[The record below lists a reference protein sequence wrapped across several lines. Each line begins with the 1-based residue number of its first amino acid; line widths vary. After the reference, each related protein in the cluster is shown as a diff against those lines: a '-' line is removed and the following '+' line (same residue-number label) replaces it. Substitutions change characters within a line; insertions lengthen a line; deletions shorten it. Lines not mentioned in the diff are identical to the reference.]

1 MNRKLILALSFW
13 LLFFSNAY
21 VITASAGQ
29 STTNLI
35 GASMLY
41 SPTVQWLENVC
52 TFVPWA
58 PLTDLDLHAYTADN
72 MHVGMNYDTGDYE
85 VEIPGA
91 VVSGDLRGGI
101 EWIFVPS
108 DIEVYFSVTGENLE
122 TLGEEGAEYQLAIM
136 YYDENGNRYN
146 SPLAIDKITAGEVI
160 NYRYEITR
168 NPDGT
173 YSVVVISDKAPPFPI
188 WMVIVAGVIAV
199 VAGVIGVKMLKR
211 FLS

>member
-13 LLFFSNAY
+13 LLLFSNAY
-21 VITASAGQ
+21 VITASVGQ
-29 STTNLI
+29 PTTNMI
-35 GASMLY
+35 GASMSY
-41 SPTVQWLENVC
+41 SYTLPMHG
-52 TFVPWA
+52 A

-91 VVSGDLRGGI
+91 VMSGDFRGGI

-122 TLGEEGAEYQLAIM
+122 TLSEEGAEYQLAIM

-146 SPLAIDKITAGEVI
+146 SPLAIDRITAGEVI
-160 NYRYEITR
+160 NYRYEITQ

-173 YSVVVISDKAPPFPI
+173 YSVVAISDKVPPFPI
-188 WMVIVAGVIAV
+188 WIIVAGVMAV
-199 VAGVIGVKMLKR
+199 VVGVIGLKMLKR